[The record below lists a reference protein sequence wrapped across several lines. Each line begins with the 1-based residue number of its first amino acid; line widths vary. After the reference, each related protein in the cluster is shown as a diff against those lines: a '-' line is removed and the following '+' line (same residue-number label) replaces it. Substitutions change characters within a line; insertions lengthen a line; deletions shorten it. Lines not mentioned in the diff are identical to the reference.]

1 MSLNLIQG
9 DIDMYICI
17 CKSVTDSQIRRCVR
31 ETGVR
36 NLRGLRREL
45 GACDQCGKCAREA
58 RQIITQ
64 SIEESNGARR
74 EFLSAA

>member
-1 MSLNLIQG
+1 
-9 DIDMYICI
+9 MYICI

-45 GACDQCGKCAREA
+45 GACDQCGKCAAEA
-58 RQIITQ
+58 RQIIAQ
-64 SIEESNGARR
+64 SLDEAQSGRHEL
-74 EFLSAA
+74 LSAA

>member
-1 MSLNLIQG
+1 
-9 DIDMYICI
+9 MYICI

-45 GACDQCGKCAREA
+45 GACDQCGKCAIEA
-58 RQIITQ
+58 RQIIAQ
-64 SIEESNGARR
+64 SLDEANSGRR
-74 EFLSAA
+74 ELLSAA

>member
-1 MSLNLIQG
+1 
-9 DIDMYICI
+9 MYICI

-64 SIEESNGARR
+64 NIEESNGARR

>member
-1 MSLNLIQG
+1 
-9 DIDMYICI
+9 MYICI

-45 GACDQCGKCAREA
+45 GACDQCGKCAAEA
-58 RQIITQ
+58 RQVIAQ
-64 SIEESNGARR
+64 SLEEAHGGRP
-74 EFLSAA
+74 ELLSAA

>member
-1 MSLNLIQG
+1 
-9 DIDMYICI
+9 MYICI

-45 GACDQCGKCAREA
+45 GVCDQCGKCASEA

-64 SIEESNGARR
+64 SLEESNGARR
-74 EFLSAA
+74 ELLSAA

>member
-1 MSLNLIQG
+1 
-9 DIDMYICI
+9 MYICI
-17 CKSVTDSQIRRCVR
+17 CKNVTDSQIRRCVR

-45 GACDQCGKCAREA
+45 GACDQCGKCASEA

-64 SIEESNGARR
+64 SLKESNGARR
-74 EFLSAA
+74 EVLSAA